1 VQKVSFTGEGN
12 TVALKPSARMAQRL
26 GPDPEILYEE
36 ETSESPVASRGAV
49 VGSGWE
55 DAEEAVETDL
65 TSDQVEPAND
75 PVRTYLREMGR
86 VPLLKREQE
95 VSIAQRIE
103 RGQMRVLRA
112 ISRSPLVVEELL
124 VMRDELRSGA
134 RSIRD
139 VVVLDNE
146 EAISEKTIAA
156 KTRQVLRVLDRV
168 RELHR
173 LARKQAESVQG
184 TPKTRTLIRLRRKRR
199 LARTRVEAS
208 KLVRSIGLN
217 ALEQRRLTA
226 KIVQT
231 FEVLR
236 GQPGSVRQNHGS
248 SMGSKT
254 EIGPKSRRAQTGMR
268 VVESQSRADWLEMK
282 RTWERIQQGQA
293 ETERAKKELTE
304 ANLRLVVS
312 IAKRYANRG
321 LSFLDLIQEGNLGLM
336 KAVEKFDWRRGYKF
350 STYATWW
357 IRQAITRA
365 IADKG
370 RTIRLPVHVIEVV
383 NKLVHAKDQLTR
395 ELNRDP
401 TTAEIA
407 RRMGVPAAKVRGLL
421 KVAQEPVSLES
432 PIGTDG
438 ESQLGDLIEDKS
450 NTSPSEALVKLSLK
464 EETASVLKTLTPRE
478 EKILKMRF
486 GFEDD
491 NTHTLEQVG
500 NSLGLTRERIRQIEG
515 RALRTLRAP
524 LRSGKLRVFASRN

>member
-1 VQKVSFTGEGN
+1 MQKVSFTGEGN

-55 DAEEAVETDL
+55 DTEEAVETDL

-208 KLVRSIGLN
+208 KL
-217 ALEQRRLTA
+217 RRC
-226 KIVQT
+226 
-231 FEVLR
+231 
-236 GQPGSVRQNHGS
+236 
-248 SMGSKT
+248 
-254 EIGPKSRRAQTGMR
+254 
-268 VVESQSRADWLEMK
+268 
-282 RTWERIQQGQA
+282 
-293 ETERAKKELTE
+293 
-304 ANLRLVVS
+304 
-312 IAKRYANRG
+312 
-321 LSFLDLIQEGNLGLM
+321 
-336 KAVEKFDWRRGYKF
+336 
-350 STYATWW
+350 
-357 IRQAITRA
+357 
-365 IADKG
+365 G
-370 RTIRLPVHVIEVV
+370 R
-383 NKLVHAKDQLTR
+383 
-395 ELNRDP
+395 
-401 TTAEIA
+401 
-407 RRMGVPAAKVRGLL
+407 
-421 KVAQEPVSLES
+421 
-432 PIGTDG
+432 
-438 ESQLGDLIEDKS
+438 
-450 NTSPSEALVKLSLK
+450 
-464 EETASVLKTLTPRE
+464 
-478 EKILKMRF
+478 
-486 GFEDD
+486 
-491 NTHTLEQVG
+491 
-500 NSLGLTRERIRQIEG
+500 
-515 RALRTLRAP
+515 
-524 LRSGKLRVFASRN
+524 

>member
-1 VQKVSFTGEGN
+1 VQKVSLPGEGN
-12 TVALKPSARMAQRL
+12 TVALKPSAKMVQRSGL
-26 GPDPEILYEE
+26 DPEILYDEE
-36 ETSESPVASRGAV
+36 ASESPVTSEEAV
-49 VGSGWE
+49 VEPDWE
-55 DAEEAVETDL
+55 GPEEAVETDL
-65 TSDQVEPAND
+65 TPDRVEPAND

-86 VPLLKREQE
+86 VPLLRREQE

-112 ISRSPLVVEELL
+112 ISRSPLVLEEML
-124 VMRDELRSGA
+124 VLRDELRSGA

-139 VVVLDNE
+139 VLILDNA
-146 EAISEKTIAA
+146 EAISEKKLTAR
-156 KTRQVLRVLDRV
+156 TRQILRVLDRI

-173 LARKQAESVQG
+173 LARKQAASVQG
-184 TPKTRTLIRLRRKRR
+184 TPKAKTLTCLRRKRR

-208 KLVRSIGLN
+208 RLVRSIGFN
-217 ALEQRRLTA
+217 ALEQKRLRA

-231 FEVLR
+231 FEALR
-236 GQPGSVRQNHGS
+236 RQPGSVRQNQGS
-248 SMGSKT
+248 STGSKT
-254 EIGPKSRRAQTGMR
+254 EIEPKSGRAQTGMR
-268 VVESQSRADWLEMK
+268 VVESRSRADWLEMK
-282 RTWERIQQGQA
+282 RTWERVQQGQA
-293 ETERAKKELTE
+293 ESERAKKELTE

-515 RALRTLRAP
+515 RALRSLRAP

>member
-1 VQKVSFTGEGN
+1 
-12 TVALKPSARMAQRL
+12 VALKPTTRTRRTGQSSRR
-26 GPDPEILYEE
+26 DPEFLYQE
-36 ETSESPVASRGAV
+36 ETEVTVESRATSNESVLAPDWEEQEIETEVVADHA
-49 VGSGWE
+49 
-55 DAEEAVETDL
+55 
-65 TSDQVEPAND
+65 EPAND

-86 VPLLKREQE
+86 VPLLTREQE

-103 RGQMRVLRA
+103 RGHLRVLKA
-112 ISRSPLVVEELL
+112 ISRSPVVIEELFTL
-124 VMRDELRSGA
+124 RDALRSGA

-139 VVVLDNE
+139 TIVFDNE
-146 EAISEKTIAA
+146 EAISEKLLVART
-156 KTRQVLRVLDRV
+156 LRTLKVLDRI
-168 RELHR
+168 RDLHR
-173 LARKQAESVQG
+173 LALKKAGEPET
-184 TPKTRTLIRLRRKRR
+184 TPRSKVRLLMNRKRR
-199 LARTRVEAS
+199 LARTRIELS
-208 KLVRSIGLN
+208 KLIRSLGLN
-217 ALEQRRLTA
+217 ALEQKRLTA
-226 KIVQT
+226 KVVEA
-231 FEVLR
+231 FDRVR
-236 GQPGSVRQNHGS
+236 HQPGLAAETHTTRAGS
-248 SMGSKT
+248 NRGRR
-254 EIGPKSRRAQTGMR
+254 SRSGRAEPGMR
-268 VVESQSRADWLEMK
+268 LVESRPAADWLELK
-282 RTWERIQQGQA
+282 RTCDRIHQGQA
-293 ETERAKKELTE
+293 EAERAKKELTE

-312 IAKRYANRG
+312 IAKRYTNRG

-336 KAVEKFDWRRGYKF
+336 KGVEKFDWRRGYKF

-383 NKLVHAKDQLTR
+383 NKLVQAKDQLTR

-407 RRMGVPAAKVRGLL
+407 RRMGVPAVKVRGLL

-438 ESQLGDLIEDKS
+438 ESQLGDLLEDKS
-450 NTSPSEALVKLSLK
+450 SSSPSDALVTLSLK

-491 NTHTLEQVG
+491 NSHTLEQVG
-500 NSLGLTRERIRQIEG
+500 DSLGLTRERIRQIEG

-524 LRSGKLRVFASRN
+524 LRSGRLRVFASRN